1 MFGVPGETERTIEDT
16 MRLITEIEPPFVTVA
31 NYSLI
36 PGTEMYEEVKRLG
49 LVSENIDQAQ
59 ESNQNLLKSYSSY
72 IDQKEFRALMEKVG
86 EVANKHN
93 EARSVTVK
101 KDFRDKLQKPLN
113 PLQVIVNV

>member
-49 LVSENIDQAQ
+49 LVSENID
-59 ESNQNLLKSYSSY
+59 
-72 IDQKEFRALMEKVG
+72 
-86 EVANKHN
+86 
-93 EARSVTVK
+93 
-101 KDFRDKLQKPLN
+101 
-113 PLQVIVNV
+113 